1 MRRRKNDQR
10 RNLRR
15 SFRSIENLDGKGSS
29 CTGWCFQTSNY
40 MYRAPRSTLKIA
52 HWTISFTRYR
62 FGHGALRP
70 RVRTTVPSSPIESS
84 RTMVL
89 VTKATRCHRPWIS
102 VVVEICWGS
111 GWWKGWTRD
120 GRTGEEKLSLSLSLT
135 SRVYPIRVQML
146 FIETHGT
153 SPRWPA
159 APSLRLE
166 IYIPSN
172 TLTDRKSASSAT
184 YIVDTSLAD
193 NYRESSSSFSSRGC
207 VRNPRRSFIK
217 DFRQD
222 MTNLPVSVSHAT

>member
-10 RNLRR
+10 RHLRR

-120 GRTGEEKLSLSLSLT
+120 GRTGEEKSSLSLSLSPLAYIRFVYRCCSSKHMVRRRGGPLLQVSA
-135 SRVYPIRVQML
+135 SRFISHPIR
-146 FIETHGT
+146 
-153 SPRWPA
+153 WPIA
-159 APSLRLE
+159 NLPPPLP
-166 IYIPSN
+166 I
-172 TLTDRKSASSAT
+172 SS
-184 YIVDTSLAD
+184 I
-193 NYRESSSSFSSRGC
+193 
-207 VRNPRRSFIK
+207 RRSPITIVNHPLLSPAGAAYVTR
-217 DFRQD
+217 DD
-222 MTNLPVSVSHAT
+222 PS